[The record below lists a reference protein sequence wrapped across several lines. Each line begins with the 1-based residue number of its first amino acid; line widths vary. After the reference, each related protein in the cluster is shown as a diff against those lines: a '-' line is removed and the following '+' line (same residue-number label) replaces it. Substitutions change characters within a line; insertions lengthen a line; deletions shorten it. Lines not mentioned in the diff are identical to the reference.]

1 MVIAR
6 KLDNNLLYEVKM
18 IKNALYYPYIGF
30 QDPNWVK
37 GMALFY
43 ESIYRI
49 VPDNII
55 PEDHP
60 ELQSLLEDPS
70 VGKMIEPSR
79 YTGEAS
85 SDFFLDIDNWD
96 AAAFVFGDE
105 DNSAELTLSRIH
117 EAKTDEQVKRLFN
130 SLGYGDM
137 DSEWFNVP
145 TELASHFMLYL
156 ANSIA
161 KRNQL
166 NLITDTWAP
175 WTATS
180 YYNLDGCLDDYVPL
194 YEQDNEYSDDPYA
207 LFSLMVG
214 EITPINISEIPG
226 NEIIKF
232 RETRKDEISRF
243 RDAIYDFYL
252 ELQKLEDPVIRQDTI
267 NAKIKE
273 LIKAKEDYQR
283 SADVIKAKGWF
294 GVSFM
299 GVSAPVTLG
308 NLFNIPSASV
318 ITLGITSLA
327 LGGIFNIKATKDQ
340 LQDLQKKSPVSAL
353 VSMSNSFKR
362 YNRQNKEVGMNY
374 LAYDCMEE
382 FVND

>member
-1 MVIAR
+1 M
-6 KLDNNLLYEVKM
+6 LYEEEM

-30 QDPNWVK
+30 QDPSWVK

-60 ELQSLLEDPS
+60 DLQSLLEDPAI
-70 VGKMIEPSR
+70 GRMIEPSK
-79 YTGEAS
+79 YAAEAS
-85 SDFFLDIDNWD
+85 NDFFLNKDRWG

-105 DNSAELTLSRIH
+105 DNAVEHTLSRIH
-117 EAKTDEQVKRLFN
+117 SAKTDEQVKQLFN
-130 SLGYGDM
+130 TLGYGEINSD
-137 DSEWFNVP
+137 WFNVP
-145 TELASHFMLYL
+145 TELASHYMLYL
-156 ANSIA
+156 ANNIA
-161 KRNQL
+161 QRNQL

-180 YYNLDGCLDDYVPL
+180 YYNLDGCFNDYVPL
-194 YEQDNEYSDDPYA
+194 YEQNNEYSDDLFA

-214 EITPINISEIPG
+214 EITPLNILEIPG
-226 NEIIKF
+226 EEIIKF
-232 RETRKDEISRF
+232 RGTRNDEICRF
-243 RDAIYDFYL
+243 RNAIYDFYC
-252 ELQKLEDPVIRQDTI
+252 ELQKLEDPVVRQDAI
-267 NAKIKE
+267 DAKIKE
-273 LIKAKEDYQR
+273 LIKAKEEYQK
-283 SADVIKAKGWF
+283 SADIIKAKGWF

-308 NLFNIPSASV
+308 NLFNIPSASI

-340 LQDLQKKSPVSAL
+340 LQVLQKKSPVSAL

-362 YNRQNKEVGMNY
+362 YNRRQNKEVGMNY

>member
-1 MVIAR
+1 M
-6 KLDNNLLYEVKM
+6 
-18 IKNALYYPYIGF
+18 YYPYIGF
-30 QDPNWVK
+30 QNPTWVK

-60 ELQSLLEDPS
+60 DLQPLLEDPS
-70 VGKMIEPSR
+70 IGRMIEPSG
-79 YTGEAS
+79 YASEAS
-85 SDFFLDIDNWD
+85 SEFFFYKDSWG

-105 DNSAELTLSRIH
+105 DDAVETTLSRIH
-117 EAKTDEQVKRLFN
+117 NTKTDEKVKKLFN
-130 SLGYGDM
+130 SLGYGEM
-137 DSEWFNVP
+137 DSNWFNVP

-156 ANSIA
+156 ANNIA
-161 KRNQL
+161 KKNQF

-180 YYNLDGCLDDYVPL
+180 YYNLDGCFDDYVPL
-194 YEQDNEYSDDPYA
+194 YEQDNEYSDDPFA
-207 LFSLMVG
+207 LYSLMVG
-214 EITPINISEIPG
+214 EITPINIKEIPG
-226 NEIIKF
+226 EEIIKF
-232 RETRKDEISRF
+232 REARKDEIRRF
-243 RDAIYDFYL
+243 REAIYNFYC
-252 ELQKLEDPVIRQDTI
+252 ELQKLEDPIVRQDAI

-283 SADVIKAKGWF
+283 SADIIKAKGWF
-294 GVSFM
+294 GVTFM

-308 NLFNIPSASV
+308 NLFNIPAASI

-327 LGGIFNIKATKDQ
+327 LGGIFNIKATEEQ
-340 LQDLQKKSPVSAL
+340 LQELQKKSPISAL

-362 YNRQNKEVGMNY
+362 YDRRQKREVGMNY